1 MDHHIA
7 AERDSTL
14 SFADAETDYGDDGD
28 SPLPG
33 IDHNE
38 VFSSQHMDARF
49 IKCDGCWGVLP
60 LPLQGKAS
68 YYSPHS
74 N

>member
-14 SFADAETDYGDDGD
+14 SFADAEADYGDDGD
-28 SPLPG
+28 SPLPN

-38 VFSSQHMDARF
+38 VSLSQHTDARF
-49 IKCDGCWGVLP
+49 IKCDGCWGVALP
-60 LPLQGKAS
+60 VQVNAS